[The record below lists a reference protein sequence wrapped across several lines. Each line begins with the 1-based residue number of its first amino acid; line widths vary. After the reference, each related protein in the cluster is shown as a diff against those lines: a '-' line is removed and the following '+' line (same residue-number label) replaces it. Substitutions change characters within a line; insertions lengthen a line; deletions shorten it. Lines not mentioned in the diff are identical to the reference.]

1 MKEPF
6 VPKRD
11 HVFQEETSLQRVLSL
26 IFWNPDAE
34 LSLTELAKK
43 ARVSKSSASTIVD
56 WLKKTGIA
64 SVNEKGKVFRIRANM
79 QNQEY
84 TRRRIAHHLMA
95 LFESNFLEYLE
106 KQFPTARAIIL
117 FGSFRKGDDIATSD
131 IDIAVEMTE
140 DKDIHIVRPP
150 YLEAFEKL
158 FGREIE
164 IHAFNRKRV
173 DINVFNSIANGIVLS
188 GFLEVK
194 P

>member
-6 VPKRD
+6 VPNRS
-11 HVFQEETSLQRVLSL
+11 HVFQEETGLQRILSL
-26 IFWNPDAE
+26 LFWRPDAE
-34 LSLTELAKK
+34 LSLSELAKE
-43 ARVSKSSASTIVD
+43 ARVSKSSASRFVD

-64 SVNEKGKVFRIRANM
+64 NVNEKGKVFRIRANM
-79 QNQEY
+79 QNPEY

-95 LFESNFLEYLE
+95 LSESNFVDYLE
-106 KQFPTARAIIL
+106 GHFPLARAIIL
-117 FGSFRKGDDIATSD
+117 FGSFRKGDDISTSD
-131 IDIAVEMTE
+131 IDIAIETAE
-140 DKDIHIVRPP
+140 DKDIHTVRPQR
-150 YLEAFEKL
+150 LESFEKL

-164 IHAFNRKRV
+164 IHVFNRKRI